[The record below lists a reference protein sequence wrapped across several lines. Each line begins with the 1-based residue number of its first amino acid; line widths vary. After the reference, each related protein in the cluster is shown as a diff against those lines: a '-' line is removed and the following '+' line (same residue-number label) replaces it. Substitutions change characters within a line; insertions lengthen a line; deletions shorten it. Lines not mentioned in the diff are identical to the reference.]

1 MVEGISD
8 PRVMAL
14 PVEMRNRA
22 LFDNS
27 LRVQGIGNIL
37 VLDPAGNV
45 VIDSEYPLPRKANFA
60 DRDYFKVFEGGAHT
74 GLYVGA
80 PVRARL
86 SGLNSLPVSRAFY
99 DSDGRL
105 AGVVV
110 GTIRLAHFQGL
121 FEELN
126 LGAGGALNLFRAD
139 GVLVTR
145 FPFSEDVLGRSLAG
159 TPTMRN
165 MQAAR
170 SGTFTG
176 RAALDKVERL
186 YAFRHVGDYP
196 LMVNVAQSVDSIFGR
211 LVPQRLAFRQLCP
224 GADGRLRGAG
234 GAFCARVGPP
244 PGGGRP
250 AAAGRARPAHHP
262 EQPAVHD
269 WLLRSRPAQPLCQ
282 PRLCGMVWQGARRN
296 ARQAYPRAAG

>member
-145 FPFSEDVLGRSLAG
+145 FFPSARTCWS
-159 TPTMRN
+159 
-165 MQAAR
+165 AAW
-170 SGTFTG
+170 
-176 RAALDKVERL
+176 RAR
-186 YAFRHVGDYP
+186 P
-196 LMVNVAQSVDSIFGR
+196 
-211 LVPQRLAFRQLCP
+211 P
-224 GADGRLRGAG
+224 
-234 GAFCARVGPP
+234 CAICR
-244 PGGGRP
+244 RP
-250 AAAGRARPAHHP
+250 AAAPSRAVR
-262 EQPAVHD
+262 
-269 WLLRSRPAQPLCQ
+269 RSTR
-282 PRLCGMVWQGARRN
+282 
-296 ARQAYPRAAG
+296 